1 MLARKLFSPSSAQLP
16 APKTLASKSCVPI
29 TSKLIETK
37 ELQVLYFGNL
47 RKTGGRGSYRLV
59 HAAYSLR
66 AEASPV
72 LDLELAEM
80 TVQMLIHQ
88 GGPFHR
94 SERPEKEMWVLG
106 ANCRAAGYEAVDRFA
121 QALALHGEIAFIGHE
136 AAFLGRRVAAHG
148 LALHQQRLLRN
159 RPQQPSDKDPWR
171 RDLSH
176 RHLKR
181 RRAMRQC
188 LRWLPFAPLA
198 LATRLQPRQPCL
210 HFFHPCRFKEMFHV
224 ETPPPSVYGM
234 FSFFEHTCFERTSNS
249 ESNGGG
255 ANRQPGRKII
265 LRGAAIQRVGE
276 TQEGHEL
283 SCPCED
289 GGNPRGRGEP
299 ALTKGGD
306 QTLHRLAD

>member
-1 MLARKLFSPSSAQLP
+1 MLARKLFSQCSAQLP
-16 APKTLASKSCVPI
+16 DQKTLASKSCVSI
-29 TSKLIETK
+29 TSKLIENK
-37 ELQVLYFGNL
+37 AIQVLYSGHL

-80 TVQMLIHQ
+80 MVEVLIHQ

-188 LRWLPFAPLA
+188 LRWIHFAPLA
-198 LATRLQPRQPCL
+198 LAIRLQARQPCL
-210 HFFHPCRFKEMFHV
+210 HFFHPCRFKEIFHV
-224 ETPPPSVYGM
+224 ERPPLSVDGM
-234 FSFFEHTCFERTSNS
+234 FSVFEHTCFERTSNS
-249 ESNGGG
+249 ESNGGR

-265 LRGAAIQRVGE
+265 LRGRQYE
-276 TQEGHEL
+276 EL
-283 SCPCED
+283 EKPKRGTNYRAPAKTD
-289 GGNPRGRGEP
+289 PR
-299 ALTKGGD
+299 
-306 QTLHRLAD
+306 